1 MIEWLLLARPGL
13 HLLLHVMVPGI
24 FARLCWPERWKMAW
38 LVMMAGMLIDLDH
51 LLADT
56 LYDPLRC
63 SLTAHPLH
71 GPIPA
76 LVYLL
81 LLWPRKTRVLACG
94 LLIHLALDGS
104 DCLMMLAA

>member
-1 MIEWLLLARPGL
+1 MSEWLLLARPVL
-13 HLLLHVMVPGI
+13 HLLLHGLVPGV

-63 SLTAHPLH
+63 SLATHPLH

-104 DCLMMLAA
+104 DCLMMLAV

>member
-1 MIEWLLLARPGL
+1 MTEWVLLARPGL
-13 HLLLHVMVPGI
+13 HLLLHVLVPGV
-24 FARLCWPERWKMAW
+24 FARLCWPGRWKMAW

-51 LLADT
+51 LFADT

-71 GPIPA
+71 GSIPA

-94 LLIHLALDGS
+94 LLLHLALDGS
-104 DCLMMLAA
+104 DCLMMLVA

>member
-1 MIEWLLLARPGL
+1 MMEWLLLARPAL
-13 HLLLHVMVPGI
+13 HLLLHVLVPGV

-71 GPIPA
+71 GPLPA

-81 LLWPRKTRVLACG
+81 MLWPRKTRLLGCG

-104 DCLMMLAA
+104 DCLMMLAV